1 MAANKRRNAWGLKER
16 DSAILLHISSLP
28 SGAGI
33 GTLGQEAYAFVDFLK
48 QCGCTVWQM
57 LPIGPTG
64 FGDSPYQSAST
75 HAGNPLFVDCET
87 LVREGLLD
95 AVEPVPPEESKNVV
109 HFEAVRRR
117 QETMLARAFALSR
130 ERLKKEVDAYRNCSF
145 WVEDYALFT
154 ALKELFEGAP
164 LWAWPDGA
172 IRRREPDALARYRS
186 MLEEQIE
193 YHIFVQYLFH
203 RQWENLRSYCNDNG
217 IRLLGDIPIYV
228 AGDSADVW
236 ADPGMFQVDGERRPV
251 KVAGV
256 PPDYFSE
263 DGQLWGNPCYQW
275 KAHKKEGYAW
285 WVQRMWSVARR
296 FDMVRLDHFIG
307 FARYYAIEA
316 GAPNAREGTW
326 EKGPGKGL
334 FRALRRKVP
343 GLQIIAEDL
352 GVVSPAVKRLLKW
365 SGFPGMQVL
374 QFAFEGKSDDPG
386 LPDNVGENCAYYTGT
401 HDNDTT
407 LGWIHSLDGKHRKK
421 VRKALKIKKDA
432 EILPAMIQSVLGSRA
447 KLAAIP
453 MQDYLGLDTEARMN
467 LPGSVGGGNWRW
479 RMEPGAANDAL
490 ARRIAELN
498 RKTGRGRKT

>member
-1 MAANKRRNAWGLKER
+1 
-16 DSAILLHISSLP
+16 
-28 SGAGI
+28 
-33 GTLGQEAYAFVDFLK
+33 
-48 QCGCTVWQM
+48 
-57 LPIGPTG
+57 
-64 FGDSPYQSAST
+64 
-75 HAGNPLFVDCET
+75 
-87 LVREGLLD
+87 
-95 AVEPVPPEESKNVV
+95 
-109 HFEAVRRR
+109 
-117 QETMLARAFALSR
+117 
-130 ERLKKEVDAYRNCSF
+130 
-145 WVEDYALFT
+145 
-154 ALKELFEGAP
+154 
-164 LWAWPDGA
+164 
-172 IRRREPDALARYRS
+172 
-186 MLEEQIE
+186 
-193 YHIFVQYLFH
+193 
-203 RQWENLRSYCNDNG
+203 LRSYCNDNG